1 MAGALLSARDPR
13 IRRLLENRLILFC
26 YWFVMARGVMRL
38 CMDPVGE
45 LKRLLALAELLFS

>member
-1 MAGALLSARDPR
+1 M
-13 IRRLLENRLILFC
+13 RRLLENRLILFC